1 MNSLSRCLGPVIA
14 ALLATGTA
22 RADAP
27 ADAPASA
34 ESAPAPAASPRLTP
48 ADQKALAEALSTVQ
62 RVEALAMA
70 DIFDEL
76 RAAHPGLEMHRGR
89 GGLIKNDYRAYQ
101 WIEVRIGDREYWI
114 TAVYNDLDFNS
125 GNFHSQY
132 GRIQFWKDIRKIGH
146 VSTPNDKQNGWWRPR
161 MDHQWR
167 KLPPTFIWREDFS
180 ARRVAELFGEFLAE
194 CGENPDARTS
204 PKSEVRSPSG
214 APASGTAGTAPAP
227 APAASPAP
235 EATSS
240 PDGADKPAETAAP

>member
-1 MNSLSRCLGPVIA
+1 MKRLSRCLLPAAA
-14 ALLATGTA
+14 ALLAVGAA
-22 RADAP
+22 RADEP
-27 ADAPASA
+27 
-34 ESAPAPAASPRLTP
+34 APAPRLTE
-48 ADQKALAEALSTVQ
+48 ADRQALDEALRTVQ

-76 RAAHPGLEMHRGR
+76 RAAFPSLELHRGR

-101 WIEVRIGDREYWI
+101 WIEARVGGREYWV

-132 GRIQFWKDIRKIGH
+132 GRVQFWKDIRKIGH

-167 KLPPTFIWREDFS
+167 KLPPMFIWREDFS

-194 CGENPDARTS
+194 CGEDLASLR
-204 PKSEVRSPSG
+204 
-214 APASGTAGTAPAP
+214 APAPPESAPEAAPAP
-227 APAASPAP
+227 APASAP
-235 EATSS
+235 DAGGE
-240 PDGADKPAETAAP
+240 PGGGDAP

>member
-1 MNSLSRCLGPVIA
+1 MKRLSRCLGPAIA
-14 ALLATGTA
+14 GIVASVAVG
-22 RADAP
+22 ADTPGA
-27 ADAPASA
+27 
-34 ESAPAPAASPRLTP
+34 APAAAPAAASSPTAAQRLTP
-48 ADQKALAEALSTVQ
+48 ADREALAEALRTVQ

-132 GRIQFWKDIRKIGH
+132 GRVQFWKDIRKIGH
-146 VSTPNDKQNGWWRPR
+146 VSTPNDKINGWWRPR

-167 KLPPTFIWREDFS
+167 KLPPTFVWKDDFS
-180 ARRVAELFGEFLAE
+180 ATRVAELFGEFLAE
-194 CGENPDARTS
+194 CGES
-204 PKSEVRSPSG
+204 L
-214 APASGTAGTAPAP
+214 
-227 APAASPAP
+227 
-235 EATSS
+235 
-240 PDGADKPAETAAP
+240 